1 MAVQDIVQL
10 YEGKASGSDSKG
22 SVSRRSKY
30 KPRKSDAE
38 IVPPGSGS
46 NDSHEET
53 VAQEPLLEPPE
64 PAPTAMPHRPARFLK
79 HPFFQS
85 HYQRI
90 KTPDIP
96 LQALSTSPER
106 PEVEKEGLPRYRTP
120 TPRLVERT
128 RTPAENEPFD
138 SIHSDV
144 STLRSDVPTTKLV
157 KQSVDSPPASV
168 TAVGSVVDDGTTLTG
183 PYSAHLSPTPKD
195 PSAAVHRPVPALT
208 LFGRNVAP
216 LYLPKLDKYLSSL
229 PAPDFTK
236 WKGKGKEKDVP
247 MFPPMEQLAAS
258 KRTIDDLEHN
268 STIAPAWQDRNFW
281 FSLAKDAVIGVV
293 VRGLACA
300 FGITSKL
307 PCAGIERPRPLL
319 QCTGADR
326 YGANIRVVVEHDGFV
341 HNTKY
346 RSY

>member
-1 MAVQDIVQL
+1 MGVQDIVQL
-10 YEGKASGSDSKG
+10 YEGKASGSDPKG

-38 IVPPGSGS
+38 TIPPGSGS
-46 NDSHEET
+46 NNPYEET
-53 VAQEPLLEPPE
+53 VVQEPLLEPPE
-64 PAPTAMPHRPARFLK
+64 PAPTAIPHRPARFVW
-79 HPFFQS
+79 HPFFQP
-85 HYQRI
+85 HYQRVE
-90 KTPDIP
+90 TPEIP
-96 LQALSTSPER
+96 LRAFSKSPES
-106 PEVEKEGLPRYRTP
+106 PEVEREGLPEYRTQ
-120 TPRLVERT
+120 TPKPVERA
-128 RTPAENEPFD
+128 RKPAESEPLD
-138 SIHSDV
+138 SIYSDV
-144 STLRSDVPTTKLV
+144 STLRSDFPTTKLV

-168 TAVGSVVDDGTTLTG
+168 TAVGSVVDDGTTLAG

-208 LFGRNVAP
+208 LFGRNVPP

-229 PAPDFTK
+229 PAPDFAK

-293 VRGLACA
+293 V
-300 FGITSKL
+300 
-307 PCAGIERPRPLL
+307 
-319 QCTGADR
+319 
-326 YGANIRVVVEHDGFV
+326 
-341 HNTKY
+341 
-346 RSY
+346 